1 MGRETTRGTSPID
14 CGLEAF
20 QLSVAVGM
28 TPEEAL
34 RTALGAT
41 EQAAHIAAL
50 ASTRDILLETAEDID
65 EQEDCDL
72 YDDGPASLIFAAIA
86 IDEVL
91 PPELRKEPNADGV

>member
-1 MGRETTRGTSPID
+1 MGRETTRGTSPVD

-28 TPEEAL
+28 GPHEAL

-50 ASTRDILLETAEDID
+50 VSTRDILLETAEEID
-65 EQEDCDL
+65 AEPECDL
-72 YDDGPASLIFAAIA
+72 YYDGPASLIFAAMI

-91 PPELRKEPNADGV
+91 PPELREEEHADGV